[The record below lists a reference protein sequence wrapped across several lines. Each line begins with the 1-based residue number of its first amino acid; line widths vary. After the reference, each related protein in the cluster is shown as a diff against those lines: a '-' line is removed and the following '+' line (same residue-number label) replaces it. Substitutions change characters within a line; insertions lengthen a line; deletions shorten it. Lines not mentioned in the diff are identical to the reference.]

1 MERLAIAAATL
12 ALAACGQAPEDE
24 AHEDGERLGQAIA
37 RLYAAETPEDAREA
51 VDEVIAARNEVRQ
64 DAAERVSD
72 HADVQ
77 RDSLREA
84 VEAYQEAQTATE
96 AADVESARTDLRSAI
111 QDVMAQASS
120 ARTEGDSIEREFWRG
135 VTEGFKGD

>member
-37 RLYAAETPEDAREA
+37 HLYAAETPEDAREA
-51 VDEVIAARNEVRQ
+51 VDEVVTARNEVRQ

-96 AADVESARTDLRSAI
+96 ASDVESARTDLRSAI